1 VNRLHNPDK
10 SVYTCRICK
19 IISSATIEDDQ
30 IMTFLSILFALLIEQ
45 LKPLRVDN
53 PIYLQVQNLAAMV
66 ERWFNA
72 GTASHGR
79 IGWWVVVAAL
89 TLPTALIYWLC
100 LRFSPFAALI
110 WNVAI
115 VYLTLG
121 FRRYSHYFTSIQLAL
136 SSGDEASARVY
147 LAEWINRDT
156 AGMETA
162 EISRLAVERSLIA
175 SHRNVFG
182 VFFWFLMP
190 VGPACAVM
198 YRVAEFLAREWNEPE
213 HMEKEEFGRYATRI
227 FYWIDWVPARLT
239 AVAFAVVGNFEDAV
253 YSWRNYADR
262 WSDELV
268 GILLSA
274 GGGAIG
280 VRLGEPETKAIILN
294 ADASAVDVDS
304 LELESQPG
312 MEATPRSLQSAVG
325 LVWRAL
331 LLWML
336 LLLLLS
342 FVMWL

>member
-1 VNRLHNPDK
+1 
-10 SVYTCRICK
+10 
-19 IISSATIEDDQ
+19 
-30 IMTFLSILFALLIEQ
+30 MTFLSILFALLIEQ

-53 PIYLQVQNLAAMV
+53 PIYLQIQHLAAKV
-66 ERWFNA
+66 EGWCNA
-72 GTASHGR
+72 GKAVHGR
-79 IGWWVVVAAL
+79 TGWLIVVGSL
-89 TLPTALIYWLC
+89 TVPTALIYWLC
-100 LRFSPFAALI
+100 LYFNPFAALI
-110 WNVAI
+110 WNVII

-121 FRRYSHYFTSIQLAL
+121 FRRYSHYFTSIQIAL
-136 SSGDEASARVY
+136 SAGDEATARKF
-147 LAEWINRDT
+147 LSEWTNRDT
-156 AGMETA
+156 TDLEAS

-198 YRVAEFLAREWNEPE
+198 YRLAEFLSRAWNEPE
-213 HMEKEEFGRYATRI
+213 HMKNEEFGQFATKI
-227 FYWIDWVPARLT
+227 FYWIDWIPARLT
-239 AVAFAVVGNFEDAV
+239 AVAFAVVGNFEDAI

-268 GILLSA
+268 GIILSS

-280 VRLGEPETKAIILN
+280 VRLGEPETKAIILT
-294 ADASAVDVDS
+294 ADASAVDMDS
-304 LELESQPG
+304 LQFESQPG
-312 MEATPRSLQSAVG
+312 SEATSRSLQSAVG

-342 FVMWL
+342 FSMWL